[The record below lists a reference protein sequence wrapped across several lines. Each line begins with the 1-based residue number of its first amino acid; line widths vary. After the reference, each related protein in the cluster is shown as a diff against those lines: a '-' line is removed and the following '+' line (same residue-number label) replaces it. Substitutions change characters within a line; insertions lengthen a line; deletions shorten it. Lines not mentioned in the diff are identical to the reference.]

1 MTSQAGEVL
10 KGLCPVCEREAT
22 IRKVSRRETLVVRN
36 EPIEFEAEVRR
47 CDACGD
53 VFASVEEE
61 ERNFEKVYR
70 AFRKKHGLLQP
81 EEIRRLREQYG
92 LGQRAFSRLLGWG
105 EITIHR
111 YEAGALQDEAHNNEL
126 LLLKDPAAFEVLFER
141 NKHKLSPGVSRRVE
155 RQLREL
161 LGERK
166 QNQLKRWLGS
176 LFGESR
182 EDILSGYRWFDLER
196 FENLVLYFCKSISP
210 VTKTKL
216 NKLLWYCDFLSFNV
230 TGRSMT
236 GLVYVHLPYGP
247 VPSHYEYYLGHLIQE
262 EVLSSK
268 EVIFGEGVT
277 GEVYEAVEEPDLSL
291 FTDQEKAVMD
301 KVAQLFMR
309 MGAKAIADLSHAE
322 EGYRRTAP
330 GEAVSYEW
338 AEHLQIDL

>member
-1 MTSQAGEVL
+1 MTSQAEQVV
-10 KGLCPVCEREAT
+10 KGLCPVCEREAP
-22 IRKVSRRETLVVRN
+22 IRKIARRETLVVRN
-36 EPIEFEAEVRR
+36 EPIEIEAEVRR

-53 VFASVEEE
+53 VFAGVEEE

-81 EEIRRLREQYG
+81 EEIRRIREQYG

-126 LLLKDPAAFEVLFER
+126 LLLKDPSAFEVLFER

-155 RQLREL
+155 QRLREL

-166 QNQLKRWLGS
+166 QTQLKRWLGS

-182 EDILSGYRWFDLER
+182 EDIFSGYRGFDLER
-196 FENLVLYFCKSISP
+196 FENLVLYFCKSVPP

-216 NKLLWYCDFLSFNV
+216 NKLLWYCDFLSFKM
-230 TGRSMT
+230 TGRSIT

-247 VPSHYEYYLGHLIQE
+247 VPSHYEYYLGHFIE
-262 EVLSSK
+262 EGVLASK
-268 EVIFGEGVT
+268 EVIFKEGVT
-277 GEVYEAVEEPDLSL
+277 GEVYEAIEDPDLAP
-291 FTDQEKAVMD
+291 FTDQERAILEKIVR
-301 KVAQLFMR
+301 LFR
-309 MGAKAIADLSHAE
+309 AMGAKAIADLSHTE
-322 EGYRRTAP
+322 EGYRHTAP
-330 GEAVSYEW
+330 GEAVSYKW
-338 AEHLQIDL
+338 AQHLQIDL